1 MREQIDELIKAEQ
14 TQQLIS
20 LLEKAQASDVRYAIK
35 QIAYAFQGSEPPT
48 DQAAKWMSRP
58 EPISRHVA
66 CGLLVQGYESDPQ
79 VAVRL
84 LLPLADDDDL
94 AVRESAGTACGKLL
108 QKDFS
113 SILPVLREWCQHPS
127 ENVRRAVLIA
137 VMEAAKTRR
146 AGWAEP
152 MLRLI
157 EPLLSDRHT
166 YVRRN
171 LGPFALGSGLLLYY
185 PNTTFD
191 YLIHWSTSN
200 DEQVLWN
207 VAMAFAAS
215 AGPSIV
221 KKALIILRKL
231 SLDERRYVWRA
242 TASAMWKLGRKK
254 PEIIRPEL
262 LRWLEDERRV
272 HVAREALKYL

>member
-1 MREQIDELIKAEQ
+1 MREQIDRLIEAEQ
-14 TQQLIS
+14 TQELIS
-20 LLEKAQASDVRYAIK
+20 LLEKAQAPDVRYAIR
-35 QIAYAFQGSEPPT
+35 QIAHAFQGREPPT
-48 DQAAKWMSRP
+48 DQAAKWMSRS
-58 EPISRHVA
+58 EPMSRHVA
-66 CGLLVQGYESDPQ
+66 CSLLVQGYESDPQ

-84 LLPLADDDDL
+84 LLRLADDDDL

-108 QKDFS
+108 RKHFP
-113 SILPVLREWCQHPS
+113 SILPVLRKWCQHPS

-137 VMEAAKTRR
+137 VMQAAKTRQ

-171 LGPFALGSGLLLYY
+171 LGPFVLASGLLLYY
-185 PNTTFD
+185 PNTTFE

-215 AGPSIV
+215 AGPPVV